1 MNNKFKSKLTRKMFL
16 KFIGTVLLF
25 SMILAIIF
33 FVLYYLGTSRT
44 WLGTEPLYKFL
55 LFISRNPIQTY
66 FIVWS
71 LGMILIFLFYWYKT
85 LKFID
90 ELVIASSKLIDK
102 EFSWINLS
110 SDLSEV
116 ENQMNQI
123 KKEAIQNSELA
134 KLNEQKKN
142 DLIVYLTHDIKT
154 PLTSVIG
161 YLSLLS
167 EEDLSKKQRE
177 KYINIALDKS
187 YRLEGLINE
196 LFDITRFNSESLAA
210 DLEEMN
216 LNFLLEQISDE
227 FYPLLMETKKE
238 IVFDSKENIIFNGDS
253 DKLGRA
259 FNNIVKNAIAYS
271 NPEST
276 ININLYK
283 DNNNINIEIINTG
296 KKIPEQ
302 KLTRIFDKFYRADSS
317 RTSATGGSGLGL
329 AIAKDII
336 NMHHGE
342 IIVESNNDFTKFTV
356 ILPIEIIK

>member
-1 MNNKFKSKLTRKMFL
+1 MNNKFKSKLTKKMFL
-16 KFIGTVLLF
+16 KFIGTVFLF
-25 SMILAIIF
+25 SLILVVTF
-33 FVLYYLGTSRT
+33 FVLYYLGTARIWHGDEMFYS
-44 WLGTEPLYKFL
+44 LL
-55 LFISRNPIQTY
+55 LFISHNVIQTY
-66 FIVWS
+66 FVVWS
-71 LGMILIFLFYWYKT
+71 LGIILVFLFYWYKT

-90 ELVIASSKLIDK
+90 ELVVASSRLIDK
-102 EFSWINLS
+102 DFNWINLS
-110 SDLSEV
+110 SELSEV

-123 KKEAIQNSELA
+123 KKEAIENSELA
-134 KLNEQKKN
+134 KLSEQNKN

-167 EEDLSKKQRE
+167 EEDLPKKQRQ
-177 KYINIALDKS
+177 KYTNIALDKS

-196 LFDITRFNSESLAA
+196 LFDITRFNSDTSIV
-210 DLEEMN
+210 DLEKVN
-216 LNFLLEQISDE
+216 LNFLLEQLSDE
-227 FYPLLMETKKE
+227 FYPILVASRKQ
-238 IVFDSKENIIFNGDS
+238 IIFDGKENIIFNGDS

-259 FNNIVKNAIAYS
+259 FNNIVKNAVAYS
-271 NPEST
+271 DPESA

-283 DNNNINIEIINTG
+283 NGNNIYVEIINIG

-336 NMHHGE
+336 VMHRGD
-342 IIVESNNDFTKFTV
+342 ILVESNNDFTKFTV
-356 ILPIEIIK
+356 VLPNDGAE